1 MAGTLFLVATP
12 IGNLEDITLRA
23 LRVLREVDLVAAED
37 TRTARKLLSHY
48 GIEARVVSYHEHNKA
63 RRERMLLSAL
73 DAGGVALVSEAGMPA
88 VSDPGY
94 ELVRA
99 AWEHGFRVV
108 PVPGPS
114 APIAALAA
122 SGLPTDRF
130 LYIGFLPRRKAER
143 VRVLRDVA
151 SVDATLVCF
160 EAPHR
165 LPESLRDM
173 LDVLGD
179 RPMAAAR
186 ELTKVHEE
194 IWRGTLSAAVERWSS
209 EEPRGE
215 FTLVIAPPE
224 RAEQAGEAM
233 GRALEMVSALAA
245 EGVPLSHAVRA
256 VAKALG
262 VPRRALYQEAQ
273 RDRSDRPQCD
283 S

>member
-37 TRTARKLLSHY
+37 TRTARKLLGHY
-48 GIEARVVSYHEHNKA
+48 DIKARLVSYHEHNKA
-63 RRERMLLSAL
+63 RREKLLLEAL
-73 DAGGVALVSEAGMPA
+73 SEGDVALVSEAGMPA

-99 AWEHGFRVV
+99 AWESGFRVA

-130 LYIGFLPRRKAER
+130 LYLGFLPRRKAER
-143 VRVLRDVA
+143 LRVLQEVA

-165 LPESLRDM
+165 LVESLQDM
-173 LDVLGD
+173 LDLLGD

-194 IWRGTLSAAVERWSS
+194 IWRGTLAKAVERWSS
-209 EEPRGE
+209 TEPRGE
-215 FTLVIAPPE
+215 FTLVVAPPE
-224 RAEQAGEAM
+224 KALAGEEEKK
-233 GRALEMVSALAA
+233 ALEMVLAL
-245 EGVPLSHAVRA
+245 EGEGIPLSTAVRA
-256 VAKALG
+256 VAKAFG
-262 VPRRALYQEAQ
+262 MSRRKLYQAAQ
-273 RDRSDRPQCD
+273 D
-283 S
+283 SRA